1 MATTA
6 KKRGP
11 KEVTPEH
18 KAAMATGRAESRV
31 VSDYLEALATFA
43 PKRGRKR
50 TPESIKTRLETLET
64 EIEDADMLTRL
75 LLVQERMNLTDE
87 LTQLESPGAD
97 LTAAEAAF
105 IEVASGYSA
114 RRGISY
120 TAWREIGVSPEVLR
134 KAGISR

>member
-1 MATTA
+1 MATQA

-18 KAAMATGRAESRV
+18 KAAMATGRAESRT
-31 VSDYLEALATFA
+31 VSDYLEAIIAYA

-50 TPESIKTRLETLET
+50 TPESIKSRLEALET

-75 LLVQERMNLTDE
+75 LLVQERMNLNDE
-87 LTQLESPGAD
+87 LSQLESPGVD
-97 LTAAEAAF
+97 LSAAEAAF
-105 IEVASGYSA
+105 IEIAAGYSS
-114 RRGISY
+114 RRGITYS
-120 TAWREIGVSPEVLR
+120 AWREIGVSPEVLR